1 MQRIIIS
8 KEYPEEFVR
17 KYLPALFF
25 NIAKRETLQYQQS
38 RMNDYLNKTYK
49 ISIVDVIPYLKKVRV
64 DAYRD
69 NYILYLDSEQL
80 ASEDAK
86 IREILH
92 VVNNGNIEV
101 RGLNIIDKSLDYLIR
116 NMARIYQ
123 LYCFTHTHVANS
135 LEKEK

>member
-49 ISIVDVIPYLKKVRV
+49 ISIVDVVPYLKKVRV

-69 NYILYLDSEQL
+69 TYILYLDSEQL

-101 RGLNIIDKSLDYLIR
+101 RGLNIIDKSL
-116 NMARIYQ
+116 
-123 LYCFTHTHVANS
+123 
-135 LEKEK
+135 EKEK